1 MKRQPA
7 QVTNTKKP
15 NVFCHTY
22 SCTHTNIQTH
32 THRQRGDKERAGN
45 MAALA
50 CARRRRQATCFFLF
64 CLCDKFN
71 HKHTHTHTRW
81 QRGEHNQNGT
91 SNSLSCA
98 KETQDEVTTFVPA
111 CVCVCVCVCAC
122 VRVFAVWKITAK
134 QRRFSF
140 LLRFWLVFSVVFV
153 CPTVRFTL
161 VWVRGRRRKWGERAK
176 RRGEIRFNWSTD
188 LSIQVVP

>member
-1 MKRQPA
+1 
-7 QVTNTKKP
+7 
-15 NVFCHTY
+15 
-22 SCTHTNIQTH
+22 
-32 THRQRGDKERAGN
+32 

-71 HKHTHTHTRW
+71 HKHTHTRTLW

-111 CVCVCVCVCAC
+111 CVCVCVRVCLCASVC
-122 VRVFAVWKITAK
+122 GVKNYSKAATFFVSS
-134 QRRFSF
+134 SF
-140 LLRFWLVFSVVFV
+140 LVGFFGCFCLSN
-153 CPTVRFTL
+153 CPIYLGV
-161 VWVRGRRRKWGERAK
+161 GERK
-176 RRGEIRFNWSTD
+176 KKKVGGESKKER
-188 LSIQVVP
+188 